1 MEKPVASVCGVTDL
15 MAEEGHRVH
24 LPGEGCDT
32 LKVRLRDEEVK
43 RRKDEIIEWEAVKVQ
58 GRIPRMEV
66 PSGELGG
73 DK

>member
-1 MEKPVASVCGVTDL
+1 VVTSQ
-15 MAEEGHRVH
+15 GI
-24 LPGEGCDT
+24 GCNS